1 MCWAAPHR
9 PARPG
14 HAQFQKKEPGVS
26 HGLMDW
32 GSYTSEAMSWSNIP
46 HVQWTAAGRAGRLCT
61 NVGGGEGGRAVAEG
75 IDVRCDPW
83 LNGKDSDCNAGD
95 AWDTGLIPGLG
106 RSPGGRHGSPLQY
119 SCLEYP
125 TDRGA
130 WQAAVHGVTKS
141 QTWLKRLSTHGLVSY
156 QEKQQRVMT
165 LATTLIKRVTSW
177 AWGQVHRK
185 VSHVNGCRRSRRW
198 SGRECAE
205 TSRTVP
211 LSGLTTPW
219 EGTLHIL
226 WFHCRA
232 PSPGVPV
239 FSFPSPRV
247 TDRGRCATW
256 CGGSEVPL
264 TSLVPSSPSL
274 GAWWCVEFTVHALGS
289 HWPRAPGPPSTL
301 PLSLGFLTCKMVEW
315 FHSSSASEIL
325 WCPNPCQGTH
335 VVVMLLV
342 WRPEQLCILGYLV
355 FSSHQ

>member
-61 NVGGGEGGRAVAEG
+61 NVGGGEGGQAVAEG

-106 RSPGGRHGSPLQY
+106 RSPGGRHGNPLQY

-141 QTWLKRLSTHGLVSY
+141 QT
-156 QEKQQRVMT
+156 
-165 LATTLIKRVTSW
+165 
-177 AWGQVHRK
+177 
-185 VSHVNGCRRSRRW
+185 
-198 SGRECAE
+198 
-205 TSRTVP
+205 
-211 LSGLTTPW
+211 
-219 EGTLHIL
+219 
-226 WFHCRA
+226 
-232 PSPGVPV
+232 
-239 FSFPSPRV
+239 
-247 TDRGRCATW
+247 
-256 CGGSEVPL
+256 
-264 TSLVPSSPSL
+264 
-274 GAWWCVEFTVHALGS
+274 
-289 HWPRAPGPPSTL
+289 
-301 PLSLGFLTCKMVEW
+301 
-315 FHSSSASEIL
+315 
-325 WCPNPCQGTH
+325 
-335 VVVMLLV
+335 
-342 WRPEQLCILGYLV
+342 
-355 FSSHQ
+355 